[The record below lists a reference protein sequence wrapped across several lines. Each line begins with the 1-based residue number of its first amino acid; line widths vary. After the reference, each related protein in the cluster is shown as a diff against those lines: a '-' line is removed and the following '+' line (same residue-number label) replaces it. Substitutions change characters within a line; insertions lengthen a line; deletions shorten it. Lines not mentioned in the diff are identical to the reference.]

1 MTQDELIDSYK
12 PMVDFIADIYGKNC
26 EVILHDLRNLES
38 SIVAIRN
45 NHITGRNISDTVTDF
60 ALEIVYNKDKYK
72 DKKFITNYT
81 GRTKDN
87 SRILRASTYFI
98 RDKKNDLIGM
108 LCVNVDI
115 TALHDARSFID
126 ELLMENLEQNII
138 NNEKEKDEKD
148 KKENF
153 GLSIDEL
160 VNSIINDV
168 LSNNPIEPSRML
180 IEEKK
185 EIVNRLNKK
194 GVFLLKG
201 SINQVA
207 SKLEVSE
214 QTIYRYLK
222 ELE

>member
-1 MTQDELIDSYK
+1 MTADELIDSYK
-12 PMVDFIADIYGKNC
+12 PLVDFVADIYGKNC

-45 NHITGRNISDTVTDF
+45 NHITGRKIHDTVTDF
-60 ALEIVYNKDKYK
+60 ALKIVHNKDKYK
-72 DKKFITNYT
+72 DKNFITNYM
-81 GRTKDN
+81 GKTKDDKK
-87 SRILRASTYFI
+87 IIRASTYFI
-98 RDKKNDLIGM
+98 KDKKNDIIGM
-108 LCVNVDI
+108 FCVNVDV
-115 TALHDARSFID
+115 TALNGAKAFIE
-126 ELLMENLEQNII
+126 ELLMENPNEAEI
-138 NNEKEKDEKD
+138 NNNKIEHGNEK
-148 KKENF
+148 F
-153 GLSIDEL
+153 GFSIDEL
-160 VNSIINDV
+160 VNSIIDDT
-168 LSNNPIEPSRML
+168 LHNNPIQPSRML

-185 EIVNRLNKK
+185 EIVKNLHGK